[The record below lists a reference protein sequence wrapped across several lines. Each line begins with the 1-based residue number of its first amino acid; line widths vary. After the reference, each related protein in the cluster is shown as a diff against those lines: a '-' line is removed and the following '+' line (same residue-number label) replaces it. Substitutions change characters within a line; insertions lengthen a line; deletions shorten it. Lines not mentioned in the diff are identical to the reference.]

1 VERGSVAVSDTRSDS
16 DAPGLAAIIDA
27 ATGVLGEQS
36 LEATLEEMA
45 RALDRIV
52 PYTSLAIYEVDQTA
66 GVLAPLYAAGRYI
79 EQTMSARPALDASIT
94 GHAVTTGQLV
104 HLEAGHPWL
113 GQYVMPGTPS
123 DEHEAFIAAPL
134 MVAGEA
140 IGSLNVWREGDS
152 ATFAPAEAQLLARFA
167 AIAAM
172 AYNNARQREQLRQLA
187 LTDELTGVHNR
198 RYFYERL
205 REELADASRHGDA
218 LALVV
223 LDIDGFKRI
232 NDDHGHL
239 AGDDVLRAVADLL
252 CHKVREH
259 DVVCRTGGEEF
270 AVIAPRIDPTRAA
283 VLAHRLVSAVATAHL
298 GPTGGLTVSAGLA
311 LAPAEAATPEQ
322 LFGCADHRLLEAKAT
337 GKNRAVTPTAG

>member
-1 VERGSVAVSDTRSDS
+1 VERGSVAVSDTGSDS

-52 PYTSLAIYEVDQTA
+52 PYTSLAIYEVDQAA

-94 GHAVTTGQLV
+94 GRAVTTGQLV

-140 IGSLNVWREGDS
+140 IGSLNVWREGES

>member
-1 VERGSVAVSDTRSDS
+1 MSESRLDG

-45 RALDRIV
+45 RALNPIV
-52 PYTSLAIYEVDQTA
+52 PYTSLAIYEVDHIA
-66 GVLAPLYAAGRYI
+66 GVLVPLYAAGRYI
-79 EQTMSARPALDASIT
+79 EQTLSSRPALDASIT

-113 GQYVMPGTPS
+113 GQYVMPGTPI

-140 IGSLNVWREGDS
+140 IGSLNVWREGVA
-152 ATFAPAEAQLLARFA
+152 ATFAPGDAQLLARFA

-205 REELADASRHGDA
+205 REELADVSRHGDA
-218 LALVV
+218 LGLVL

-239 AGDDVLRAVADLL
+239 AGDEVLRAVAAVLSDQ
-252 CHKVREH
+252 VRAH

-270 AVIAPRIDPTRAA
+270 AVIAPRVDPTRAA
-283 VLAHRLVSAVATAHL
+283 VLAHRLVEAVAAAHL
-298 GPTGGLTVSAGLA
+298 GPTGALTVSAGLA

-322 LFGCADHRLLEAKAT
+322 LFGCADERLLNAKAS
-337 GKNRAVTPTAG
+337 GKNHAVTPTRR

>member
-1 VERGSVAVSDTRSDS
+1 VGETGSDS
-16 DAPGLAAIIDA
+16 DALGLAAIIDA

-36 LEATLEEMA
+36 LGATLEEMA
-45 RALDRIV
+45 RALDEIV

-66 GVLAPLYAAGRYI
+66 GVLVPLYAAGRYV
-79 EQTMSARPALDASIT
+79 EQTMSSRPALGASIT
-94 GHAVTTGQLV
+94 GHAVTSGQLV
-104 HLEAGHPWL
+104 HLEAGHRWL

-134 MVAGEA
+134 MVAAEA
-140 IGSLNVWREGDS
+140 IGSLNVWREGDA
-152 ATFAPAEAQLLARFA
+152 ATFASAEAQLLARFA
-167 AIAAM
+167 SIAAM

-205 REELADASRHGDA
+205 REELADVSRHGDA
-218 LALVV
+218 LGLV
-223 LDIDGFKRI
+223 LFDIDGFKRI

-239 AGDDVLRAVADLL
+239 AGDDVLRAVARLL
-252 CHKVREH
+252 CQKVREH

-283 VLAHRLVSAVATAHL
+283 VLAHRLVGAVAAAHL
-298 GPTGGLTVSAGLA
+298 GPTRGLTLSAGLA

-337 GKNRAVTPTAG
+337 GKNRAVTPAGG